1 VLESLDMADGDLPDY
16 YELLQISP
24 NAEAET
30 IQRVYRMLAA
40 RFHPDN
46 PHTGD
51 MEMFIK
57 LRQAYEALGSPQRRA
72 EYDERLRTDQA
83 QPVPVFAMKD
93 FVVGVEA
100 EANRRLGV
108 LCLLYNRRKTHP
120 ERASLSMLDL
130 EAMTAL
136 PREHLEFTIWY
147 LKEKAFLRRD
157 DTTSDYTITS
167 EGVDWVESK
176 MSSSRIVYR
185 LLKSPE
191 MSQQEEERHFASGT

>member
-1 VLESLDMADGDLPDY
+1 MADAEIVDY

-57 LRQAYEALGSPQRRA
+57 LREAYEVLGRPQRRA
-72 EYDERLRTDQA
+72 EYDERLRSDQA

-100 EANRRLGV
+100 EANRRVGV

-120 ERASLSMLDL
+120 ERPSLSTLDL

-147 LKEKAFLRRD
+147 LKEKAFLKRD

-167 EGVDWVESK
+167 DGVDWVESK
-176 MSSSRIVYR
+176 MTSNRIVHR

-191 MSQQEEERHFASGT
+191 MSRQEDEQPPASRAQPTS

>member
-1 VLESLDMADGDLPDY
+1 MAAAEIVDY

-24 NAEAET
+24 HAEAET

-57 LRQAYEALGSPQRRA
+57 LREAYEVLGQPQRRA
-72 EYDERLRTDQA
+72 EYDERLRADQA

-100 EANRRLGV
+100 ETNRRLGV

-130 EAMTAL
+130 EAMTSL

-147 LKEKAFLRRD
+147 LKEKAYLERD
-157 DTTSDYTITS
+157 QTTSDYTITS

-176 MSSSRIVYR
+176 MTSSRIVYR

-191 MSQQEEERHFASGT
+191 MHRQEEEQRPASGP

>member
-1 VLESLDMADGDLPDY
+1 MAAGDLIDY

-24 NAEAET
+24 NADAET
-30 IQRVYRMLAA
+30 VQRVYRMLAA

-51 MEMFIK
+51 METFIR
-57 LRQAYEALGSPQRRA
+57 LREAFEVLGNPARRA
-72 EYDERLRTDQA
+72 EYDERLQA
-83 QPVPVFAMKD
+83 EHSQPLPIFEMKE
-93 FVVGVEA
+93 FLVGVEA

-108 LCLLYNRRKTHP
+108 LCLLYSRRKTHP
-120 ERASLSMLDL
+120 DHPSLSVLDL
-130 EAMTAL
+130 ESMTAL

-147 LKEKAFLRRD
+147 LKQKNYLDRD
-157 DTTSDYTITS
+157 QTTSDYTITS

-176 MSSSRIVYR
+176 MTSNRIVFK

-191 MSQQEEERHFASGT
+191 MNREEEERADSGS